1 MLEELKKRL
10 AQGLALAAQ
19 GAEIVE
25 AVRMDV
31 AEAKHALSTTDIAEL
46 DRMLDEATD
55 RTLALNKRIQDA

>member
-31 AEAKHALSTTDIAEL
+31 AEAKHTLSTTDIAEL